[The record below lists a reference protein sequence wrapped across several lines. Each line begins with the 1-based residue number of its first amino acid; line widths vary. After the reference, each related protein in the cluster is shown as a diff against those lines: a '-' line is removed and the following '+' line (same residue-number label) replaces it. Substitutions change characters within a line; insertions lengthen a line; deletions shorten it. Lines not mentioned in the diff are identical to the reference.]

1 MRFTNVVMWSFFTA
15 FFLLYLMAI
24 RLVRGQFILSS
35 TTNHPQQQKFID
47 FNYHNHES
55 METIMR
61 TFAQTYPKLC
71 QLYSIGKSVQGRNL
85 WVLLITKNPSS
96 SNDDDTLLKPNVKYV
111 ANMHG
116 NEAVGRELLL
126 HLIEYLLTNY
136 ENDPYIRSLVDNT
149 RIHLMPSMNPDGFE
163 SSREGQCIGGNG
175 RFNMRGIDLNRN
187 FPDKFTMRNE
197 KEQEEVSAI
206 RRWLEHIPFVLSANL
221 HGGALVASYPYDNT
235 PVNMLSRWKLS
246 YEPSLTP
253 DNDVFKH
260 LAEVYSFNHQTM
272 YQGKPCPDGSSESF
286 PNGTTNGA
294 KWYPFS
300 GGMQDYNYVHGS
312 CMEITLELSCC
323 KYPPHSQLPEFW
335 RQNKNALIAYLN
347 EVHRGLR
354 GLITD
359 QHGQPVANVQLKIK
373 GRDIPFKSTKRG
385 EFWRIL
391 LPGNYQL
398 QAKAIGY
405 QTLEKSFQINDG
417 QITYLNLELKP
428 SYGQQLPLTSNN
440 DDNPNQFAHHN
451 HNVLSLPSSSS
462 LSFWPSSSSTVNDH
476 STSSS
481 MTTLKPGINFG
492 LWSDWSSRNRLQQLA
507 TDIFGKQLPKR
518 NSQSSSSVSTLRQ
531 PSSITNLINQFTSN
545 NNQNNNNN
553 RRFTYV
559 WHPRSWIDLISNY
572 NQQQQ
577 R

>member
-428 SYGQQLPLTSNN
+428 SYGQQQSLLQQQLHDNNNNN
-440 DDNPNQFAHHN
+440 DDQITTTTTITTTK
-451 HNVLSLPSSSS
+451 LPIKSDKQHPFPFELNDPYLFTTKTISTKT
-462 LSFWPSSSSTVNDH
+462 PST
-476 STSSS
+476 
-481 MTTLKPGINFG
+481 
-492 LWSDWSSRNRLQQLA
+492 
-507 TDIFGKQLPKR
+507 IFTK
-518 NSQSSSSVSTLRQ
+518 T
-531 PSSITNLINQFTSN
+531 TNLINDYSNIN
-545 NNQNNNNN
+545 NNHSLSIDCN
-553 RRFTYV
+553 RIFLL
-559 WHPRSWIDLISNY
+559 LIIIIIMII
-572 NQQQQ
+572 
-577 R
+577 